1 MGRTPCGESCAYIV
15 SDGMGGH
22 NAGAMAAEL
31 TVRTLEAHLATLP
44 PGSVEAGLR
53 DAFAAANS
61 CVYSRGHSGDPAT
74 RGMGATAVVC
84 VVAEGAAV
92 VAHVGDSRAYL
103 HRQRRLTR
111 LTKDHTLVQGL
122 IDVGVLSQTE
132 ARGHPDANV
141 LIRGVGLVPIMD
153 IDIADRLEL
162 KPGDE
167 ILLCTDGLTGV
178 ASDAQIEEA
187 LQPDEDPQ
195 RLADRLIALALDRGG
210 TDNVTVQLIR
220 YGSRPP
226 KFDWLPR

>member
-1 MGRTPCGESCAYIV
+1 M
-15 SDGMGGH
+15 
-22 NAGAMAAEL
+22 
-31 TVRTLEAHLATLP
+31 
-44 PGSVEAGLR
+44 
-53 DAFAAANS
+53 
-61 CVYSRGHSGDPAT
+61 
-74 RGMGATAVVC
+74 
-84 VVAEGAAV
+84 
-92 VAHVGDSRAYL
+92 
-103 HRQRRLTR
+103 
-111 LTKDHTLVQGL
+111 
-122 IDVGVLSQTE
+122 
-132 ARGHPDANV
+132 